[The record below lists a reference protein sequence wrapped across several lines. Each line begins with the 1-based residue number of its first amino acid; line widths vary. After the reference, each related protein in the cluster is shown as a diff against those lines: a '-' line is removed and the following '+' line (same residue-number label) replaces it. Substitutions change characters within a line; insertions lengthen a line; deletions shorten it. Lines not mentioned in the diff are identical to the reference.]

1 MRRLSTLSRHFLATG
16 LACMLWAC
24 SSTPTY
30 NATVFP
36 YEIDQARVDKGD
48 IKTVV
53 IAHVNL
59 GMASRTYLA
68 KEAPRIDAMVSA
80 YLKENGFKVLP
91 QREFEQRWN
100 SAVRS
105 YGNPVDPTS
114 GNVNMKTFAQIMT
127 SVRDDMRDTGVDA
140 FIFTDLVES
149 GIELHVHPARPAAAE
164 YRALA
169 DPLNV
174 HGVRMHIHEPC
185 APRELLR
192 RLTDYDVGWAGF
204 NTTHN
209 DAHLNTVLPNKAF
222 EYVGC
227 GLPVVSLPHDAL
239 ADWIDGNGVGIVVQ
253 RASDVAAALQ
263 GMDLDALRDTV
274 RAKRRDFTMEAAIG
288 RLRDLYGA
296 VSGSTSLTPTLH
308 IPTLQP

>member
-1 MRRLSTLSRHFLATG
+1 MRHLSTLSRLFLATG
-16 LACMLWAC
+16 IVCMLWAC

-59 GMASRTYLA
+59 GMASRTYLV
-68 KEAPRIDAMVSA
+68 KEAPRIDALVSA

-114 GNVNMKTFAQIMT
+114 GNLNRKTFAQIMT

-140 FIFTDLVES
+140 FIFTDLVELQTSFS
-149 GIELHVHPARPAAAE
+149 GGLQHVARWDGVTRKPSIQGPGDGVSADFDWAMLVDVASLQVSIYDIELKRVFASRGGLDATEAIDSRSSEGRYIRRREILENEANINE
-164 YRALA
+164 GIALA
-169 DPLNV
+169 FYPF
-174 HGVRMHIHEPC
+174 I
-185 APRELLR
+185 
-192 RLTDYDVGWAGF
+192 
-204 NTTHN
+204 
-209 DAHLNTVLPNKAF
+209 K
-222 EYVGC
+222 
-227 GLPVVSLPHDAL
+227 
-239 ADWIDGNGVGIVVQ
+239 
-253 RASDVAAALQ
+253 SDNWP
-263 GMDLDALRDTV
+263 G
-274 RAKRRDFTMEAAIG
+274 
-288 RLRDLYGA
+288 
-296 VSGSTSLTPTLH
+296 TP
-308 IPTLQP
+308 